1 MMAKFQR
8 FGGAM
13 FTPVVF
19 FVFSGIVVGLTSV
32 FLNADIMGGIA
43 AAGTPWTVF
52 WTVVDTGGWT
62 VFNNMEVLFVIGLP
76 LGLADHGKERAALEA
91 FVLYMTFNN
100 FVNSILSMFGKTFG
114 VNLASTSETSGL
126 KVIAGVKTLDTGVV
140 GAILIA
146 AVVVYLHNKF
156 FDKKLPDWLG
166 VFQGSA
172 FVAMIGFF
180 AMLPMALIFCWGWP
194 YFQRGVTSIQQF
206 LTTAGDLGV
215 FIYIFLEKALLPVG
229 LHHFIYAPFQ
239 YGPAIVNGG
248 TTLYWM
254 KHITVF
260 AASKQSLI
268 SLYPQGGFA
277 LQGLSNI
284 FGVPGIAAA
293 FYATA
298 KPENRTKLLALI
310 IPGVMTSVFAGIT
323 EPFDYTFLFIAPA
336 LFFLHAFLAACLAT
350 TMYVFGVTG
359 EFCGGLIDFIA
370 KNYIPMW
377 ANHWTTYVVQ
387 WAIGL
392 VFMMIYFLIFRF
404 LILKFDLPTPGR
416 AEGVVNMFSKADFK
430 AKQAAGKSDDGKQ
443 HSAFYDSAAAYVE
456 FLGGVDNIASV
467 TNCFTRLRVEVND
480 PQLVAPDQNFMA
492 VGASGV
498 VRKGTAV
505 QVIVGTDVT
514 NVREEVDDIM
524 ENGEGVTTTQTVH
537 ESQKVEVKDTATE
550 TTLFTPV
557 KGQFMNLED
566 VPDDVFSKKMVG
578 EGFAMNPEDG
588 NIFAGVE
595 GTVMT
600 VFPTKHALGIHTENG
615 AEVMIHLGLDTVEL
629 NGDPFDVKV
638 KEGDH
643 VHKDTPVA
651 TMDLKK
657 VQDAGKNPVVL
668 MIITN
673 AADYMLGNFKI
684 NQGDVVNAE
693 VPALEISKVKTK

>member
-32 FLNADIMGGIA
+32 FTNPAIMGGIA
-43 AAGTPWTVF
+43 ADGTAWSAV
-52 WTVVDTGGWT
+52 WKVIDTGGWT

-76 LGLADHGKERAALEA
+76 MGLANRGKERAALEA

-100 FVNSILSMFGKTFG
+100 FVNSILSMFGKNFG
-114 VNLASTSETSGL
+114 VNFASTSQTSGL
-126 KVIAGVKTLDTGVV
+126 KIIAGVKTLDTGVI
-140 GAILIA
+140 GAILISGL
-146 AVVVYLHNKF
+146 VVYLHNKF
-156 FDKKLPDWLG
+156 FDVKLPDWLG

-180 AMLPMALIFCWGWP
+180 VMIPVALLFCWIWP
-194 YFQRGVTSIQQF
+194 GFQHGVIGIQHF
-206 LTTAGDLGV
+206 IAGAGDLGV

-229 LHHFIYAPFQ
+229 LHHFIYVPFQ
-239 YGPAIVNGG
+239 YGPAIVDGG

-254 KHITVF
+254 KHISVF
-260 AASKQSLI
+260 AASHKSLI

-298 KPENRTKLLALI
+298 KPENRKKLLALI

-359 EFCGGLIDFIA
+359 EFCGGLIDMTA

-377 ANHWTTYVVQ
+377 ANHWTTYLVQ
-387 WAIGL
+387 WAIGIAF
-392 VFMMIYFLIFRF
+392 VFIYFFVFRY
-404 LILKFDLPTPGR
+404 LILKFNLPTPGR
-416 AEGVVNMFSKADFK
+416 SDDGMVNMFN
-430 AKQAAGKSDDGKQ
+430 KQDYQEKKKSEKGGKGPK
-443 HSAFYDSAAAYVE
+443 HSVFYDQALDYVKA
-456 FLGGVDNIASV
+456 LGGIDNIAAV
-467 TNCFTRLRVEVND
+467 NNCFTRLRVTVND
-480 PQLVAPDQNFMA
+480 ESKLSTDQIFMA
-492 VGASGV
+492 AGAKGV
-498 VRKGTAV
+498 VRNGNAV

-514 NVREEVDDIM
+514 NVREEVDSIM
-524 ENGEGVTTTQTVH
+524 ENGEGVTTVATVH
-537 ESQKVEVKDTATE
+537 EPAKSVIEDSAID
-550 TTLFTPV
+550 TTLYTPV
-557 KGQFMNLED
+557 KGQFMDLED

-578 EGFAMNPEDG
+578 EGFAVVPADG
-588 NIFAGVE
+588 NIVAGVK
-595 GTVMT
+595 GQVVT
-600 VFPTKHALGIHTENG
+600 VFPTKHAVGIHAENG
-615 AEVMIHLGLDTVEL
+615 ADIMLHLGLDTVEL
-629 NGDPFDVKV
+629 NGEPFDVKV
-638 KEGDH
+638 KEGDK
-643 VHKDTPVA
+643 VDKDTPVA
-651 TMDLKK
+651 TMDIDK
-657 VQDAGKNPVVL
+657 VTAGGKNPVVL

-673 AADYMLGNFKI
+673 SNDYMLGNYKI
-684 NQGDVVNAE
+684 NKGDVVNAGTA
-693 VPALEISKVKTK
+693 ALDISKA